1 MATKND
7 GRIEITKISTETMH
21 VCILGS
27 NPIILNRM
35 SEKAKHEFLLP
46 NGGKKTAAQKAVSLK
61 HDPIREFRDAPYTLK
76 DDNAPTYLAFL
87 AAAFKAATR
96 GAGIDMPGAT
106 KAQIG
111 RLMWMNS
118 ERVPLYGIPR
128 LHMATVRS
136 SDMSR
141 TPDVRTRMIVP
152 RWAVRL
158 SLSFVVPQLNA
169 TSVMNLMGA
178 AGMIQ
183 GVGDWRPEKG
193 SGNFGQ
199 FSLVDADDPEFVD
212 IVTNGGRAAQL
223 EAIQNP
229 VAYDD
234 ETENLLEWFGEEAG
248 RRGKVVSF

>member
-7 GRIEITKISTETMH
+7 GTINIIKVSTETRH
-21 VCILGS
+21 VCILGT

-35 SEKAKHEFLLP
+35 SEKAKHELLLP
-46 NGGKKTAAQKAVSLK
+46 NGKKTAAQKAASLK
-61 HDPIREFRDAPYTLK
+61 HDPIREFRDAPYRFN
-76 DDNAPTYLAFL
+76 DESAPTYLAFL
-87 AAAFKAATR
+87 AAAFKSATR
-96 GAGIDMPGAT
+96 GAAIDMPGAT

-136 SDMSR
+136 ADMNK

-152 RWAVRL
+152 RWALTL
-158 SLSFVVPQLNA
+158 SLTFVSPQLNE
-169 TSVMNLMGA
+169 TSVVNLLTA
-178 AGMIQ
+178 AGMFQ

-199 FSLVDADDPEFVD
+199 FSIVPSDDPEFLD
-212 IVTNGGRAAQL
+212 IVKNGGRAAQL
-223 EAIQNP
+223 AAIQNP
-229 VAYDD
+229 VAYDE
-234 ETENLLEWFGEEAG
+234 ETESLLEWFVGEAD